1 MKWLKFL
8 VSGAL
13 LGWLAWHT
21 NWEQVGQAF
30 AGLRCQFW
38 LAAVA
43 LYAATQVLSAWRW
56 RLLSRPLGFDRP
68 LRHFVGFYFIG
79 MFFNLML
86 PTSVG
91 GDVIR
96 AWYLDPRP
104 GRRLAAFVSV
114 LIERASGLFVLV
126 LLACLATLFCPIAL
140 PGWVPWM
147 VFGTTAGGGLA
158 LTVVYI
164 YSWWQ
169 SKHAQHASASRL
181 VLVREQVVALLRRW
195 PLLAGTTLL
204 SLAVQAANIFIV
216 WLVAQGLNL
225 EVPGFYYWIAI
236 PMVTLLTLLP
246 SISGIGV
253 REWGMK
259 LFLMPLGVPE
269 GLALSLSFLWFAVF
283 TLCSVCG
290 GFVYLFGRFP
300 SPEVEADGP
309 VGNHS
314 DQGRARQFGAAA

>member
-8 VSGAL
+8 VSGTL
-13 LGWLAWHT
+13 QGWLVWHT
-21 NWEQVGQAF
+21 NWDQVGKAF
-30 AGLRCQFW
+30 AGLRGEFW

-56 RLLSRPLGFDRP
+56 QLLSRPMGFHRP

-91 GDVIR
+91 GDVVR

-104 GRRLAAFVSV
+104 GRRLPAFVSV

-126 LLACLATLFCPIAL
+126 VLACVATLFCPIAL
-140 PGWVPWM
+140 PHWIPWM
-147 VFGTTAGGGLA
+147 VFGTTAGGALA
-158 LTVVYI
+158 LTAVII
-164 YSWWQ
+164 YSLLQ
-169 SKHAQHASASRL
+169 SKKSASATRVAL
-181 VLVREQVVALLRRW
+181 IREQVFVLLQRW
-195 PLLAGTTLL
+195 PLLVGTTLL
-204 SLAVQAANIFIV
+204 SLGVQAANIILV

-225 EVPGFYYWIAI
+225 EVPGFYYWIAV
-236 PMVTLLTLLP
+236 PMVSLLTLLP
-246 SISGIGV
+246 SINGIGV

-283 TLCSVCG
+283 TACSVCG
-290 GFVYLFGRFP
+290 GFVYLFGRFH

-309 VGNHS
+309 VGNHP